1 MKFPISRESLQTF
14 TREKENEEM
23 NKEMIEKQIILDL
36 DKFRKD
42 FKAYIMRDN
51 PSRSDYGVEKVE
63 KKFVFCL
70 TGGTGCSNLIERRMI
85 TRDEYFNILCER
97 VKELFID
104 CDFII
109 DPLKTYMIIDWS

>member
-14 TREKENEEM
+14 AREKENEEM
-23 NKEMIEKQIILDL
+23 NKELIEKQIILHL

-42 FKAYIMRDN
+42 FKTYMMGYQ
-51 PSRSDYGVEKVE
+51 SDMNGRQVEKE
-63 KKFVFCL
+63 KRFVARL
-70 TGGTGCSNLIERRMI
+70 GGDSYLINSNII
-85 TRDEYFNILCER
+85 TTDKYLDILRER
-97 VKELFID
+97 VKELFIG

>member
-42 FKAYIMRDN
+42 FK
-51 PSRSDYGVEKVE
+51 
-63 KKFVFCL
+63 
-70 TGGTGCSNLIERRMI
+70 
-85 TRDEYFNILCER
+85 
-97 VKELFID
+97 
-104 CDFII
+104 
-109 DPLKTYMIIDWS
+109 TYMMN

>member
-42 FKAYIMRDN
+42 FKADMMRDN
-51 PSRSDYGVEKVE
+51 PCRSDYGVEKVD
-63 KKFVFCL
+63 KRFVVRL
-70 TGGTGCSNLIERRMI
+70 GGHGASNLIDRRII

-97 VKELFID
+97 VKELFIG

-109 DPLKTYMIIDWS
+109 DPLKTYMIIDW

>member
-42 FKAYIMRDN
+42 FKTYMI
-51 PSRSDYGVEKVE
+51 SYQSDMMGHPVEKD
-63 KKFVFCL
+63 KRFVFSL
-70 TGGTGCSNLIERRMI
+70 TGGTGCSNLIERRII
-85 TRDEYFNILCER
+85 TRDKYLDILHER
-97 VKELFID
+97 VKELFIG

>member
-14 TREKENEEM
+14 TPKKENEEM

-42 FKAYIMRDN
+42 FKAYMMGYAHMN
-51 PSRSDYGVEKVE
+51 GHQVEKE
-63 KKFVFCL
+63 KRFVWGFAFHM
-70 TGGTGCSNLIERRMI
+70 NNMI
-85 TRDEYFNILCER
+85 NGNKITKDEYINMFIEKL
-97 VKELFID
+97 KELFID

>member
-14 TREKENEEM
+14 TPKKENEEM

-36 DKFRKD
+36 DKFSKD
-42 FKAYIMRDN
+42 FKNYMMGYQ
-51 PSRSDYGVEKVE
+51 SDMNGHQVGKD
-63 KKFVFCL
+63 KRFVARL
-70 TGGTGCSNLIERRMI
+70 AGGGNLINSNII
-85 TRDEYFNILCER
+85 TTEKYLDILRER
-97 VKELFID
+97 VKELFIG

>member
-1 MKFPISRESLQTF
+1 MKFPITRESLQTF

-42 FKAYIMRDN
+42 FKDYMIGYQ
-51 PSRSDYGVEKVE
+51 SDMMGHQIGKD
-63 KKFVFCL
+63 KKFVFHL
-70 TGGTGCSNLIERRMI
+70 GIGGGGRLINSNII

-97 VKELFID
+97 VKELFIG

>member
-1 MKFPISRESLQTF
+1 MKFPITRESLQTF

-42 FKAYIMRDN
+42 FKAYMMG
-51 PSRSDYGVEKVE
+51 YEVE
-63 KKFVFCL
+63 KKKFVWGFAFHMNNMIN
-70 TGGTGCSNLIERRMI
+70 SNKI
-85 TRDEYFNILCER
+85 TRDEYLDMFIGKLE
-97 VKELFID
+97 ELFIG

-109 DPLKTYMIIDWS
+109 DPLKTYIIIDWS